1 MGLKLGIIASSRT
14 ASGGGG
20 GGTDA
25 DAQTFFNRVTAAGGT
40 LSMTEQTAVNT
51 LTLSLKSNAIWSKM
65 RVIYPMVGASPAACS
80 QNLKS
85 ASFTGT
91 FGGSWAYASTGV
103 TPQSGATLDVPL
115 NLNTMNSI
123 NDISF
128 GYYCRTN
135 TQSVG
140 SFGWY
145 LAGNPNVQLF
155 SRYTDNNRY
164 GYIFDSNNSGGAST
178 DSRGFNS
185 ISRISS
191 TQKMM
196 QKNGTISTFTAAS
209 SGSLFSKNFSFTN
222 GSQGQE
228 FQRENAFGFI
238 ADGLTS
244 TNLTDLYTAVQAMQT
259 TLLRQ
264 V

>member
-1 MGLKLGIIASSRT
+1 MSLNLGIIASSRT
-14 ASGGGG
+14 TSGGG

-25 DAQTFFNRVTAAGGT
+25 DAQAFFNRVTAAGGT

-51 LTLSLKSNAIWSKM
+51 LTVSLKSTGIWSKM
-65 RVIYPMVGASPAACS
+65 RVIYPMVGASSAACS

-85 ASFTGT
+85 ALFTGT
-91 FGGSWAYASTGV
+91 FSGSWNYASTGV
-103 TPQSGATLDVPL
+103 TPLAGATLESPL

-128 GYYCRTN
+128 GYYCRVN
-135 TQSVG
+135 TSSVG

-145 LAGNPNVQLF
+145 LAGNPNVQFF
-155 SRYTDNNRY
+155 SRYIDNNRY

-178 DSRGFNS
+178 DSRGLNS

-244 TNLTDLYTAVQAMQT
+244 TNLTDLYTAVQAFQT

>member
-1 MGLKLGIIASSRT
+1 MGFRLGIIASSKA
-14 ASGGGG
+14 ASG

-25 DAQTFFNRVTAAGGT
+25 DAQAFFNRVTAAGGT
-40 LSMTEQTAVNT
+40 LSATEQSAVNT
-51 LTLSLKSNAIWSKM
+51 LTIGLKSAGIWTKM
-65 RVIYPMVGASPAACS
+65 KVIYPMVGASSSACS

-85 ASFTGT
+85 SSFTAT
-91 FGGSWAYASTGV
+91 FSGSWNYASTGV
-103 TPQSGATLDVPL
+103 TPLSGGTLESPL

-123 NDISF
+123 NDIAF
-128 GYYCRTN
+128 GYYCRVN
-135 TQSVG
+135 TSSVG
-140 SFGWY
+140 SFGWF
-145 LAGNPNVQLF
+145 LSGNPNVQLF

-178 DSRGFNS
+178 DSRGLNS

-191 TQKMM
+191 TEKMM
-196 QKNGTISTFTAAS
+196 QKNGTISTFTATS

-244 TNLTDLYTAVQAMQT
+244 TNLTDLYTAVQTFQT
-259 TLLRQ
+259 SLSRQ

>member
-1 MGLKLGIIASSRT
+1 MGLNLGILASSKA
-14 ASGGGG
+14 ASG

-25 DAQTFFNRVTAAGGT
+25 DAQAFFDRVTAAGGT
-40 LSMTEQTAVNT
+40 LSATEKTAVNT
-51 LTLSLKSNAIWSKM
+51 LTLSLKSTGIWNKM
-65 RVIYPMVGASPAACS
+65 RVIYPMVGSSAAACS

-135 TQSVG
+135 TSAVS

-145 LAGNPNVQLF
+145 LAGNPNVQF
-155 SRYTDNNRY
+155 FIRYTDNNRY
-164 GYIFDSNNSGGAST
+164 GYIFDSNNSGGATT
-178 DSRGFNS
+178 DSRGLNS
-185 ISRISS
+185 ISRILS
-191 TQKMM
+191 TEKMM
-196 QKNGTISTFTAAS
+196 QKNGVISTYTASS

-238 ADGLTS
+238 GNGLTS
-244 TNLTDLYTAVQAMQT
+244 TELGNLYTAVQAFQT
-259 TLLRQ
+259 TLTRQ
-264 V
+264 I